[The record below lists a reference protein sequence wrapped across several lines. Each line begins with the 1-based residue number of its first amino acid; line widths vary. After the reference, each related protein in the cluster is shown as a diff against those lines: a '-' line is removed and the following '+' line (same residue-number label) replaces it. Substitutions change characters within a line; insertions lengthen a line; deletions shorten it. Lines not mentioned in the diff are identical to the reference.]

1 MSSRLPQSKRN
12 ALIADFN
19 AGIQD
24 KEYEV
29 IPSKNQKGR
38 YTIRRRKENIE
49 GEPAEEQ
56 PPQEPSVVV
65 ESDDSEEEPL
75 KDIPEEPKILNT
87 NFDENMFNPYMYIQE
102 YQMALNRM
110 MVEQMKSLRQTN
122 KYLMKKQKKYKERQ
136 QQIRNIFQ
144 EVVKTPDSTEEP
156 EEPSYTEPI
165 EEEHEETTTQDYFD
179 NTYQNTEPT
188 RDIELEKPLYP
199 EPEPVQYQNDYEEQL
214 DDMAQNYTFG
224 SRRDRIKAFI

>member
-49 GEPAEEQ
+49 GEPVEETH
-56 PPQEPSVVV
+56 QEPSVVV

-75 KDIPEEPKILNT
+75 KEIPEEPKILSN
-87 NFDENMFNPYMYIQE
+87 NIDENMFNPYMYIQE

-144 EVVKTPDSTEEP
+144 DVARTSDPIEEA
-156 EEPSYTEPI
+156 EEPSYTEPV
-165 EEEHEETTTQDYFD
+165 EEEHEESRQQDYFD

-188 RDIELEKPLYP
+188 KDIELEKPLYP

-214 DDMAQNYTFG
+214 DSMTQNYTFG